1 MIGLVHILLLF
12 MYSKAT
18 RMQEVLQVCSVVPPS
33 NINRQ
38 VCICSRSLSITDV
51 PQILD
56 PPPTPPPHTHQLFM
70 FYPGDDQS
78 CCVDYSLC
86 NYFTSA
92 LGG

>member
-38 VCICSRSLSITDV
+38 VCICSRSLSITDA

-56 PPPTPPPHTHQLFM
+56 PPPNPPSTHTSVVYVLSW
-70 FYPGDDQS
+70 G
-78 CCVDYSLC
+78 
-86 NYFTSA
+86 
-92 LGG
+92 